1 MRSVTCVSCG
11 LVGWA
16 DSGACKRCGNPLP
29 EVSRQ
34 APRVAQPPQQDYN
47 AGYNYNSGH
56 SHDSGQNYNA
66 GHDYNAGYNGG
77 YNYAFTPDYSD
88 ANAKK
93 RKGHAVASLV
103 IGVLGLFTVGIFLIG
118 SIVGTVLGVVAMNKQ
133 SKEPSVYGG
142 RGLAIAGVVVNV
154 LALVMVVPVGIIAA
168 IAIPNLLAA
177 RRAANEASAISTLR
191 TIVAAEDTY
200 RATAGA
206 GQYAD
211 INQLAAA
218 GLIEKQLLSGP
229 KHGYV
234 FNVTLSGGDF
244 DATATPT
251 DDSPNARSFCVSSA
265 NDGGDRIHFRRDGLP
280 ARRNDPT
287 LDFSGSSRQRIVS
300 GIEARSPATAPA
312 Y

>member
-16 DSGACKRCGNPLP
+16 DGGACKRCGKPLP

-34 APRVAQPPQQDYN
+34 APRGAQPPQQDYT
-47 AGYNYNSGH
+47 GYNYNA
-56 SHDSGQNYNA
+56 GQSYNA
-66 GHDYNAGYNGG
+66 GQDYNAGYNAG
-77 YNYAFTPDYSD
+77 YNYAYTPDYSD

-103 IGVLGLFTVGIFLIG
+103 IGVLGLFTFGIVLIG
-118 SIVGTVLGVVAMNKQ
+118 SIVGTILGIVAMKKQ
-133 SKEPSVYGG
+133 SSAPAVYGG
-142 RGLAIAGVVVNV
+142 RGLAIAGVVVNI
-154 LALVMVVPVGIIAA
+154 LGLVMVVPIGIVAA
-168 IAIPNLLAA
+168 IAIPNLLAS
-177 RRAANEASAISTLR
+177 RRAANEASAIRTLR
-191 TIVAAEDTY
+191 TIAAAEDTY

-206 GQYAD
+206 GKYAD

-229 KHGYV
+229 KHDYV
-234 FNVTLSGGDF
+234 FNVTVSGGDF

-251 DDSPNARSFCVSSA
+251 ADSSNARSFCVSSA
-265 NDGGDRIHFRRDGLP
+265 NGGSGIRFRNDGQP
-280 ARRNDPT
+280 ARRNDPM
-287 LDFSGSSRQRIVS
+287 LDFNGSSRQRIVS
-300 GIEARSPATAPA
+300 GIETRSPATAPA